1 MAAEARALRSRYT
14 LAARWCGAW
23 VGLVIGLKLL
33 SLAIIR
39 RRPDYEANQSRCLGC
54 ARCYRY
60 CPQELQRLG
69 LPVPAPSKP
78 CDRMNAR
85 NQAILMQGSLAVAIA
100 SGVFVLLMGGLL
112 LFSQTQGKV
121 AGLTQSTQLVRLQ
134 EELRQ
139 RPRDEALKQHI
150 RQLDL
155 DLRQKSF
162 TDLRLSHNG
171 ALAMIAASALFLA
184 SAHLAR
190 SQQRKLPS
198 PMAWGPRR
206 PAEEKRTS
214 LMAQYAVAT
223 VFGVASAA
231 AVGISSHTLQLPP
244 PPLPTPAVE
253 AHFPALAELRENWPA
268 FRGCDGSGYREQ
280 SALPAAWNVASGQ
293 GVRWKSEV
301 PLPGMSSP
309 IRWGNALFLTGAN
322 AQTNAVFKFDAAT
335 GALVWSAAL
344 HAPGARM
351 PNPSVSEDTS
361 FAAPTPVTD
370 GQRIYAIFANAEVAA
385 LDFCGQTN
393 LVPQPWPAGQSLRS
407 RLFPGHL
414 SGSFAGATGS
424 RRSHLEAARAECQ
437 HRPGTLADAAP
448 IACSWA
454 SPIVIEVEGK
464 PQLVTCG
471 QPWVIGYNP
480 MDGVELWR
488 AKGLDS
494 SELAPSPVYAG
505 GKVIACNPGSV
516 VLAIRPDG
524 QGDVTATNVAW
535 KTDSGVPSVASP
547 ASDGQRLYLLTGDG
561 QLTCLDPK
569 SGRVNWTHDFADEF
583 YSSPVIGGGRVLIVT
598 RKGIAHV
605 VENAD
610 QFHELGK
617 SELGEDCNATPALD
631 RQGLFLRGAK
641 HLFYLADS
649 VGTESARGPEK

>member
-1 MAAEARALRSRYT
+1 
-14 LAARWCGAW
+14 
-23 VGLVIGLKLL
+23 
-33 SLAIIR
+33 
-39 RRPDYEANQSRCLGC
+39 
-54 ARCYRY
+54 
-60 CPQELQRLG
+60 
-69 LPVPAPSKP
+69 
-78 CDRMNAR
+78 
-85 NQAILMQGSLAVAIA
+85 VAIA
-100 SGVFVLLMGGLL
+100 SGVFLLLMGGLL

-184 SAHLAR
+184 SAHLAS

-198 PMAWGPRR
+198 PLAWGPRR
-206 PAEEKRTS
+206 PAEEKRTN

-231 AVGISSHTLQLPP
+231 AVGISSRTLQLPT

-253 AHFPALAELRENWPA
+253 AHFPAMAELRENWPA

-280 SALPAAWNVASGQ
+280 SALPAAWNIASGQ

-309 IRWGNALFLTGAN
+309 IRWGNDLFLTGAN
-322 AQTNAVFKFDAAT
+322 AQTNAVFKFDAVT

-344 HAPGARM
+344 HVPGARM

-385 LDFCGQTN
+385 LDFAGKQIWCRNLGPLDNAYGHASSLVIFQDRLLVQLDQGEATSKLLALKASTGEELWQT
-393 LVPQPWPAGQSLRS
+393 PR
-407 RLFPGHL
+407 
-414 SGSFAGATGS
+414 
-424 RRSHLEAARAECQ
+424 
-437 HRPGTLADAAP
+437 P

-454 SPIVIEVEGK
+454 SPIVVEVEGK

-480 MDGVELWR
+480 VDGVELWR

-505 GKVIACNPGSV
+505 GKVIASNPGSV

-561 QLTCLDPK
+561 QLTCLDPN

-598 RKGIAHV
+598 RKGIAHI

-617 SELGEDCNATPALD
+617 SELGEDCNTTPALD
-631 RQGLFLRGAK
+631 RQGLYLRGAK
-641 HLFYLADS
+641 HLFCLADS
-649 VGTESARGPEK
+649 VGTEAARRPEK